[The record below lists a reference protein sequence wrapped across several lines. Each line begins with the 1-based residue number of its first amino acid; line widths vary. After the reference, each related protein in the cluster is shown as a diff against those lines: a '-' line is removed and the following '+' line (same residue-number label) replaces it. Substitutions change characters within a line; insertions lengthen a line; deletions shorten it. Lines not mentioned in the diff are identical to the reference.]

1 MATFSGKA
9 SATHMN
15 HSCINLI
22 STSASMPPPLRC
34 DQNVSAGSNSG
45 LFPDFTKVLA
55 RKRVKQR
62 RLECPRLRCRPLV
75 WSLLIRGQSS
85 GAGCRTASSFT
96 RGTGMAEQISEPR
109 NQLYQSEWWARSAAI
124 SEKRD
129 RPISVEPLP
138 VKKQQS
144 NFSKTLASLFSAGP
158 ERGLISIF
166 VKSN

>member
-1 MATFSGKA
+1 
-9 SATHMN
+9 
-15 HSCINLI
+15 
-22 STSASMPPPLRC
+22 MPAPLR
-34 DQNVSAGSNSG
+34 DDRNVSAESNSG

-55 RKRVKQR
+55 KK
-62 RLECPRLRCRPLV
+62 LRETDAIGLPAPTLPPLV
-75 WSLLIRGQSS
+75 WSLLIRGELN
-85 GAGCRTASSFT
+85 GAGCRAASSCT

-109 NQLYQSEWWARSAAI
+109 NQLYQSEWWARLAAI

-129 RPISVEPLP
+129 RPISVDPLP

-144 NFSKTLASLFSAGP
+144 NFSKTLASLFSAGH